1 MLCPYGVK
9 KMKKIYLLLTAIL
22 FPILFTAQTEPDQD
36 MKVEFRDISK
46 AFMGELK
53 SVLMKNLKEGGPV
66 AAINVCADTAQALT
80 SKIADEYGVELKRT
94 TFKARNMQDTP
105 DKFEEKVL
113 LNFEEQYKKGELTNN
128 DDYIEIV
135 EVDSNK
141 FARYMKPL
149 FVQGPCLLC
158 HGDESKMSEDVKE
171 LLKQKY
177 PDDKALGYKAGDL
190 RGAISITKK
199 LN

>member
-9 KMKKIYLLLTAIL
+9 KMKKVYLLLTAIL
-22 FPILFTAQTEPDQD
+22 FPLLFTAQSNPDQD

-53 SVLMKNLKEGGPV
+53 SVLIKNLKEGGAV
-66 AAINVCADTAQALT
+66 QAINVCADTAQDLSNKFA
-80 SKIADEYGVELKRT
+80 EEHGVTLKRT
-94 TFKARNMQDTP
+94 TFKPRNPKDAP
-105 DKFEEKVL
+105 DYFEEKVL
-113 LNFEEQYKKGELTNN
+113 INFEEKHYKGELTAK
-128 DDYIEIV
+128 DDFIEITKT
-135 EVDSNK
+135 DSGEYV
-141 FARYMKPL
+141 RYMKPL
-149 FVQGPCLLC
+149 FIQGPCLTC
-158 HGDESKMSEDVKE
+158 HGDRNAISEDVKE

-177 PDDKALGYKAGDL
+177 PNDMATDYQSGDL